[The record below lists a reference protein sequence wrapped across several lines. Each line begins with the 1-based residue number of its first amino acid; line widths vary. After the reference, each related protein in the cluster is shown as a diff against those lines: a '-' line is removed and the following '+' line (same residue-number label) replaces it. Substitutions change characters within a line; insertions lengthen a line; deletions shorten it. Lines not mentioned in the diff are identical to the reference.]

1 MLSNR
6 ASSLLQ
12 SVTLI
17 LGTIATLTVHGYER
31 AYEKTPVGSIEVREL
46 PAGRWITTETEGRYF
61 ERSDGLFM
69 RLFDYIKAHDIS
81 MTVPVRGGLTQ
92 AEMRFYLGEDAASAP
107 AETDVIRVVDEPA
120 RWVASVGA
128 RGAYTE
134 NNLNDAK
141 QELVAWL
148 DRKTEWRADGEPY
161 AVFWNGPFTPWFIKR
176 FEVHVPIQPV
186 SRLNRLETSPG
197 RTVESHPSRVASG

>member
-1 MLSNR
+1 MSKR

-12 SVTLI
+12 SLGLI
-17 LGTIATLTVHGYER
+17 LGMVMTVPSHGYER

-61 ERSDGLFM
+61 ERSDGLFK

-81 MTVPVRGGLTQ
+81 MTVPVQGGLTQ
-92 AEMRFYLGEDAASAP
+92 AEMRFYLGEDAASVP
-107 AETDVIRVVDEPA
+107 AETEVVRVVDEPA
-120 RWVASVGA
+120 RWVASIGA

-134 NNLNDAK
+134 ANLNEAK
-141 QELVAWL
+141 QQLVAWL
-148 DRKTEWRADGEPY
+148 DRKPEWRADGEPY

-186 SRLNRLETSPG
+186 SPLSQLQTSPG
-197 RTVESHPSRVASG
+197 RTVESPPSRVGSG